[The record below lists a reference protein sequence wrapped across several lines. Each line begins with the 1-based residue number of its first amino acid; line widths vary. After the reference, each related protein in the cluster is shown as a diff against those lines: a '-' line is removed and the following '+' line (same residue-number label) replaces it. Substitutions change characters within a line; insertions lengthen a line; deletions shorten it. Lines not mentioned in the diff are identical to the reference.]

1 MSSICNCSLINPK
14 DIYLFYKHISELPLY
29 IKKLKKKECIHKS
42 CLHLHR
48 NYLYNYDDRYNYNR
62 IYYYFKNKFL
72 KLNRQKMK
80 ETFYIIKMLNQH
92 AKKNKEDIVLYNA
105 DIDLK
110 LDFSRRHSQENINK
124 CNSLIYKLQFDIN
137 GDEGICIIFSPNN
150 FKKINEYNSYD
161 DD

>member
-1 MSSICNCSLINPK
+1 
-14 DIYLFYKHISELPLY
+14 
-29 IKKLKKKECIHKS
+29 
-42 CLHLHR
+42 
-48 NYLYNYDDRYNYNR
+48 
-62 IYYYFKNKFL
+62 
-72 KLNRQKMK
+72 
-80 ETFYIIKMLNQH
+80 MLNQH